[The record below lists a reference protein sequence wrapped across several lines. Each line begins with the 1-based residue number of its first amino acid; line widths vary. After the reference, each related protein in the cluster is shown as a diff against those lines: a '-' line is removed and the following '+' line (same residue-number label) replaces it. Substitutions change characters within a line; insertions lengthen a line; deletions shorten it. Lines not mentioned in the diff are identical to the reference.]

1 MRSPLIFEPTETVT
15 SPDADV
21 IQLAEAGLTGEL
33 LNWYRAEADKSLY
46 FFNKA
51 ILGYPDLTPTLHK
64 PLCDFLQHS
73 IPDRGRGVLMPR
85 KFFKSTNV
93 KGMTLWRLRNNTNLR
108 FLFVGE
114 NSLVGGKNL
123 SDIRWHLQNNRLLR
137 ALYPNMIPAEGAKW
151 TESEILLPRTKTFDE
166 PTITTIG
173 IGAKHTGFH
182 YDIIVYDDPIGL
194 VARDSPAEM
203 NAAIEWFKAA
213 QGLLDN
219 PNSEEIIVGTRW
231 LDGRGDLYG
240 YIMEEMPF
248 KRGSNGPEGYRWYFR
263 QAIENGESI
272 FPERYPLFEL
282 EKLRK
287 RMGPYLWAANMMND
301 PTIPGNQDF
310 PDEWVGSYTAL
321 PEGRGIELTDTKE
334 KILYRNMVRV
344 LV

>member
-1 MRSPLIFEPTETVT
+1 MLPAIEEPVV
-15 SPDADV
+15 SPDSDV
-21 IQLAEAGLTGEL
+21 IQRAEAGLTEEL
-33 LNWYRAEADKSLY
+33 LAWYRAEADKSLY

-51 ILGYPDLTPTLHK
+51 ILGYPDLTPNLHK

-173 IGAKHTGFH
+173 IGAK
-182 YDIIVYDDPIGL
+182 
-194 VARDSPAEM
+194 
-203 NAAIEWFKAA
+203 
-213 QGLLDN
+213 
-219 PNSEEIIVGTRW
+219 
-231 LDGRGDLYG
+231 
-240 YIMEEMPF
+240 
-248 KRGSNGPEGYRWYFR
+248 
-263 QAIENGESI
+263 
-272 FPERYPLFEL
+272 EL
-282 EKLRK
+282 EEFCRSHCIRRLSR
-287 RMGPYLWAANMMND
+287 
-301 PTIPGNQDF
+301 
-310 PDEWVGSYTAL
+310 
-321 PEGRGIELTDTKE
+321 
-334 KILYRNMVRV
+334 
-344 LV
+344 